1 MNFELFVCLR
11 YLKATKKQGFIS
23 LISVISVAGV
33 AVGVTA
39 LIVVIAV
46 MTGFGEEFRDK
57 ILGVNAHIVVQQF
70 GGALQDA
77 ETIQQT
83 IQSHDEVTGVMPYIY
98 GQSMIT
104 TGQGGSG
111 CVVRGIDPE
120 SAALVLSLPSQ
131 LTAGSLSSLELND
144 DTPNQT
150 PGIIIG
156 IQLAKQL
163 RVYMGDRIRLLSPS
177 GTLSPIGILPKV
189 KTLEIT
195 GIFETGM
202 FEYDSSLVYIPLET
216 AQKFFQTN
224 GAVHGLEVTVQ
235 DIDRAGIIGEELRDT
250 LGNLFIVKDWM
261 SMNQNLFSALKLEK
275 TAMFVILTLIILV
288 AAFNIVSTLIMVVI
302 DKTREIAI
310 LKAMGANSQQVLR
323 IFIFEGLIIGLSGTI
338 IGLIGGLS
346 ICEILKRYKLIE
358 LPGNVYPMTT
368 LPIKILP
375 MDITVIGIS
384 AVLITLLAT
393 VYPAWKAAQ
402 VEPAKALRS

>member
-11 YLKATKKQGFIS
+11 YLKASKKQGFIS

-57 ILGVNAHIVVQQF
+57 ILGVNSHIVVQQF
-70 GGALQDA
+70 GGA
-77 ETIQQT
+77 I
-83 IQSHDEVTGVMPYIY
+83 HDVDHVMEKIKAHPEITGVMPYIY

-104 TGQGGSG
+104 TGNGGSG

-120 SAALVLSLPSQ
+120 NAKDVLSLPDQ
-131 LTAGSLSSLELND
+131 LTAGSLSSLIL
-144 DTPNQT
+144 TPETTT
-150 PGIIIG
+150 PSIIIG
-156 IQLAKQL
+156 IQLARQL
-163 RVYMGDRIRLLSPS
+163 RVNMGDRLRLLSPS

-189 KTLEIT
+189 KTLQVS

-202 FEYDSSLVYIPLET
+202 FEYDSSLVYIPLQT
-216 AQKFFQTN
+216 AQTFFQTK
-224 GAVHGLEVTVQ
+224 GTVHGLEITVS
-235 DIDRAGIIGEELRDT
+235 DIDRAGFIAEDLRKS

-275 TAMFVILTLIILV
+275 TAMFVILTLIVLV

-302 DKTREIAI
+302 DKTKDIAI
-310 LKAMGANSQQVLR
+310 LKAMGANGKQILR
-323 IFIFEGLIIGLSGTI
+323 IFMYEGLIIGLTGTL
-338 IGLIGGLS
+338 IGLTGGLG
-346 ICEILKRYKLIE
+346 ICEILQRYKLIE

-375 MDITVIGIS
+375 SDITIIGLS

-393 VYPAWKAAQ
+393 IYPAWKAAGI
-402 VEPAKALRS
+402 EPAKALRS

>member
-23 LISVISVAGV
+23 LISIISVAGV
-33 AVGVTA
+33 ALGVTA

-57 ILGVNAHIVVQQF
+57 ILGVNAHVVIQQF
-70 GGALQDA
+70 GGAIQDP
-77 ETIQQT
+77 ETAINT
-83 IQSHDEVTGVMPYIY
+83 VEAHKEVVGVMPYIY

-120 SAALVLSLPSQ
+120 RAEKVLALSEQLS
-131 LTAGSLSSLELND
+131 AGSLSSLKVTD
-144 DTPNQT
+144 DTAT

-156 IQLAKQL
+156 IQLARQL
-163 RVYMGDRIRLLSPS
+163 RVTMGDKLRLLSPS
-177 GTLSPIGILPKV
+177 GTLSPIGILPKI
-189 KTLEIT
+189 KTLEVT

-216 AQKFFQTN
+216 AQKFFQT
-224 GAVHGLEVTVQ
+224 GTAVHGLEVTVS
-235 DIDRAGIIGEELRDT
+235 DIDRAGLIGKDLRLD

-275 TAMFVILTLIILV
+275 TAMFVILTLIVLV

-302 DKTREIAI
+302 DKTKDIAI
-310 LKAMGANSQQVLR
+310 LKAMGAHQKQILR
-323 IFIFEGLIIGLSGTI
+323 IFMFEGLIIGLTGTI
-338 IGLIGGLS
+338 IGLIGGLG
-346 ICEILKRYKLIE
+346 ICEILQRYKLIE

-375 MDITVIGIS
+375 SDITIIAIS

-393 VYPAWKAAQ
+393 LYPAWTASRI
-402 VEPAKALRS
+402 EPAKALRS

>member
-23 LISVISVAGV
+23 LISIISVSGV
-33 AVGVTA
+33 ALGVTA

-57 ILGVNAHIVVQQF
+57 ILGVNSHIVIQQF
-70 GGALQDA
+70 GGSIRDPEGIAD
-77 ETIQQT
+77 TVRK
-83 IQSHDEVTGVMPYIY
+83 HKDVTGVMPYIY

-104 TGQGGSG
+104 SGQSGSG
-111 CVVRGIDPE
+111 CVVRGIDPD
-120 SAALVLSLPSQ
+120 SAKMVLDLPDQLVQGDLDSLKISEDNP
-131 LTAGSLSSLELND
+131 
-144 DTPNQT
+144 T

-156 IQLAKQL
+156 IQLSRQL
-163 RVYMGDRIRLLSPS
+163 RAEMGDRLRLLSPS

-189 KTLEIT
+189 KTLMVT

-216 AQKFFQTN
+216 AQTFFQTDH
-224 GAVHGLEVTVQ
+224 AVHGLEVTVKN
-235 DIDRAGIIGEELRDT
+235 IDHARLIAEDLRLE

-275 TAMFVILTLIILV
+275 TAMFVILTLIVLV

-302 DKTREIAI
+302 DKTKDIAI
-310 LKAMGANSQQVLR
+310 LKAMGAHQKQILR
-323 IFIFEGLIIGLSGTI
+323 IFMYEGLIIGLTGTI

-346 ICEILKRYKLIE
+346 ICEILQRYKLIE

-375 MDITVIGIS
+375 MDITIIGLS

-393 VYPAWKAAQ
+393 IYPAWKGSSI
-402 VEPAKALRS
+402 EPAKALRS

>member
-23 LISVISVAGV
+23 LISIISVAGV
-33 AVGVTA
+33 ALGVAA

-57 ILGVNAHIVVQQF
+57 ILGVNSHIVIQQF
-70 GGALQDA
+70 GGSL
-77 ETIQQT
+77 
-83 IQSHDEVTGVMPYIY
+83 HDPEHIIATTKKHKEVTGVMPYVY

-104 TGQGGSG
+104 AGQGGSG
-111 CVVRGIDPE
+111 CIVRGIDPK
-120 SAALVLSLPSQ
+120 SAASVLSLSDQ
-131 LTAGSLSSLELND
+131 LTAGTLSSLELNES
-144 DTPNQT
+144 TVT
-150 PGIIIG
+150 PGVIIG
-156 IQLAKQL
+156 IQLARQL
-163 RVYMGDRIRLLSPS
+163 RVAMGDRLRLLSPS

-202 FEYDSSLVYIPLET
+202 FEYDSSLVYIPLKT
-216 AQKFFQTN
+216 AQTFFQT
-224 GAVHGLEVTVQ
+224 GMAVHGLEVTVS
-235 DIDRAGIIGEELRDT
+235 DIDRAGFIAEDLRMS

-275 TAMFVILTLIILV
+275 TAMFVILTLIVLV

-302 DKTREIAI
+302 DKTKDIAI
-310 LKAMGANSQQVLR
+310 LKAMGAHQKQILR
-323 IFIFEGLIIGLSGTI
+323 IFIYEGLIIGFTGTI
-338 IGLIGGLS
+338 IGLIGGLG
-346 ICEILKRYKLIE
+346 ICEILQRYKLIE

-375 MDITVIGIS
+375 MDITIIAFS

-393 VYPAWKAAQ
+393 IYPSWKGSCI
-402 VEPAKALRS
+402 EPAKALRS

>member
-23 LISVISVAGV
+23 LISIISVTGV

-70 GGALQDA
+70 GGSLHDA
-77 ETIQQT
+77 DDIQQK
-83 IQSHDEVTGVMPYIY
+83 IKGHKEVTGVMPYIY
-98 GQSMIT
+98 GQAMIT

-120 SAALVLSLPSQ
+120 SAAQVLSLPDQ
-131 LTAGSLSSLELND
+131 LTAGTLSSLELA
-144 DTPNQT
+144 DTANHP

-163 RVYMGDRIRLLSPS
+163 RVHMGDRLRLLSPS
-177 GTLSPIGILPKV
+177 GTLSPIGILPKI
-189 KTLEIT
+189 KTLEVT

-202 FEYDSSLVYIPLET
+202 FEYDSSLVYIPLQT
-216 AQKFFQTN
+216 AQKFFQTQ
-224 GAVHGLEVTVQ
+224 GAVHGLEVTVAN
-235 DIDRAGIIGEELRDT
+235 IDRAGIIAEDLRST

-261 SMNQNLFSALKLEK
+261 SMNHNLFSALKLEK
-275 TAMFVILTLIILV
+275 TAMFVILILIVLV

-302 DKTREIAI
+302 DKTRDIAI
-310 LKAMGANSQQVLR
+310 LKAMGANRPQILR
-323 IFIFEGLIIGLSGTI
+323 IFMFEGLIIGLTGTI

-375 MDITVIGIS
+375 LDITLIGLS

-393 VYPAWKAAQ
+393 IYPAWKGSQ
-402 VEPAKALRS
+402 IEPAKALRS

>member
-23 LISVISVAGV
+23 IIALISIAGV

-57 ILGVNAHIVVQQF
+57 ILGVNSHIVVQQF
-70 GGALQDA
+70 GGSL
-77 ETIQQT
+77 
-83 IQSHDEVTGVMPYIY
+83 HDSDHVIKQIRQHPEVIGVMPYIY

-120 SAALVLSLPSQ
+120 SAKSVLSLGDQ
-131 LTAGSLSSLELND
+131 LTAGDLSSLTSKETNH
-144 DTPNQT
+144 T
-150 PGIIIG
+150 PGVIIG
-156 IQLAKQL
+156 LQLAKQL
-163 RVYMGDRIRLLSPS
+163 RVHMGDKLRLLSPS

-189 KTLEIT
+189 KTLEVT

-202 FEYDSSLVYIPLET
+202 FEYDSSLVYIPLKT
-216 AQKFFQTN
+216 AQSFFQTK
-224 GAVHGLEVTVQ
+224 GAVHGLEITVN
-235 DIDRAGIIGEELRDT
+235 DIDHAGLIASDLRDK
-250 LGNLFIVKDWM
+250 LGNIFIVKDWM

-275 TAMFVILTLIILV
+275 TAMFVILTLIVLV

-302 DKTREIAI
+302 DKTRDIAI
-310 LKAMGANSQQVLR
+310 LKAMGAHQSQILR
-323 IFIFEGLIIGLSGTI
+323 IFIYEGLIIGLTGTI
-338 IGLIGGLS
+338 LGLIGGLG
-346 ICEILKRYKLIE
+346 ICEILERYKLIE

-375 MDITVIGIS
+375 MDITIIALS
-384 AVLITLLAT
+384 AVIITLLAT
-393 VYPAWKAAQ
+393 IYPARKAARI
-402 VEPAKALRS
+402 EPAEALRS

>member
-11 YLKATKKQGFIS
+11 YLKATKKEGFIS
-23 LISVISVAGV
+23 LISIISVTGV

-70 GGALQDA
+70 GGSLHDPDD
-77 ETIQQT
+77 IQQKIKT
-83 IQSHDEVTGVMPYIY
+83 HNEVTGVMPYIY
-98 GQSMIT
+98 GQAMIT
-104 TGQGGSG
+104 AGQGGSG

-120 SAALVLSLPSQ
+120 SAAQVLSLPDQ
-131 LTAGSLSSLELND
+131 LTAGTLSSLELEN
-144 DTPNQT
+144 TANHT

-163 RVYMGDRIRLLSPS
+163 RVHMGDRLRLLSPS
-177 GTLSPIGILPKV
+177 GTLSPIGILPKI
-189 KTLEIT
+189 KTLEVT

-202 FEYDSSLVYIPLET
+202 FEYDSSLVYIPLQT
-216 AQKFFQTN
+216 AQKFFQTQ
-224 GAVHGLEVTVQ
+224 GAVHGLEVTVAN
-235 DIDRAGIIGEELRDT
+235 IDRAGIIAEDLRNT

-261 SMNQNLFSALKLEK
+261 TMNHNLFSALKLEK
-275 TAMFVILTLIILV
+275 TAMFVILTLIVLV

-302 DKTREIAI
+302 DKTRDIAI
-310 LKAMGANSQQVLR
+310 LKAMGANRPQILR
-323 IFIFEGLIIGLSGTI
+323 IFMFEGLIIGLTGTI

-346 ICEILKRYKLIE
+346 ICEILERYKLIE

-375 MDITVIGIS
+375 LDITLIGIS

-393 VYPAWKAAQ
+393 IYPAWKGSQ
-402 VEPAKALRS
+402 IEPAKALRS

>member
-11 YLKATKKQGFIS
+11 YLRATKKQGFIS
-23 LISVISVAGV
+23 LISIISVAGV
-33 AVGVTA
+33 ALGVTA

-57 ILGVNAHIVVQQF
+57 ILGVNAHIVIQQF
-70 GGALQDA
+70 GGAIQDPESA
-77 ETIQQT
+77 ISTVET
-83 IQSHDEVTGVMPYIY
+83 HKEVVGVMPYIY

-111 CVVRGIDPE
+111 CVVRGIDPDR
-120 SAALVLSLPSQ
+120 AKDVLALPEQLS
-131 LTAGSLSSLELND
+131 AGSLSSLKTTA
-144 DTPNQT
+144 DTTT

-156 IQLAKQL
+156 VQLARQL
-163 RVYMGDRIRLLSPS
+163 RVTMGDRVRLLSPS
-177 GTLSPIGILPKV
+177 GTLSPIGILPKI
-189 KTLEIT
+189 KTLEVT

-202 FEYDSSLVYIPLET
+202 FEYDSSLVYIPLKT
-216 AQKFFQTN
+216 AQKFFQT
-224 GAVHGLEVTVQ
+224 GDTVHGLEVTVR
-235 DIDRAGIIGEELRDT
+235 DIDRAGLIGKDLRIE

-275 TAMFVILTLIILV
+275 TAMFVILTLIVLV

-302 DKTREIAI
+302 DKTRDIAI
-310 LKAMGANSQQVLR
+310 LKAMGAHQKQILR
-323 IFIFEGLIIGLSGTI
+323 IFMFEGLIIGLTGTI

-346 ICEILKRYKLIE
+346 ICEILQRYKLIE

-375 MDITVIGIS
+375 SDITIIAIS

-393 VYPAWKAAQ
+393 LYPAWTASRI
-402 VEPAKALRS
+402 EPAKALRS

>member
-57 ILGVNAHIVVQQF
+57 ILGVNSHIVIQQF
-70 GGALQDA
+70 GGTLSNPEYIIDQV
-77 ETIQQT
+77 QQ
-83 IQSHDEVTGVMPYIY
+83 HEEVVGVMPYIY

-104 TGQGGSG
+104 TSQGGSG
-111 CVVRGIDPE
+111 CIVRGIDPK
-120 SAALVLSLPSQ
+120 SAEQVLSLPDQ
-131 LTAGSLSSLELND
+131 LKKGNISSLELKSSNA
-144 DTPNQT
+144 T
-150 PGIIIG
+150 PGVIIG
-156 IQLAKQL
+156 IQLAQQL
-163 RVYMGDRIRLLSPS
+163 RVQMGDKLRLLSPS
-177 GTLSPIGILPKV
+177 GTMSPIGMLPKI
-189 KTLEIT
+189 KTIEVT

-202 FEYDSSLVYIPLET
+202 FEYDSSLVYIPLKT
-216 AQKFFQTN
+216 AQQFFQTE
-224 GAVHGLEVTVQ
+224 GAVHGLEITVK
-235 DIDRAGIIGEELRDT
+235 DIDRAGIVANNLRAQ
-250 LGNLFIVKDWM
+250 LGNIFIVKDWM

-275 TAMFVILTLIILV
+275 TAMFVILTLIVLV

-302 DKTREIAI
+302 DKTRDIAI
-310 LKAMGANSQQVLR
+310 LKAMGAHQNQILR
-323 IFIFEGLIIGLSGTI
+323 IFIYEGLIIGLTGTI
-338 IGLIGGLS
+338 IGLVGGLS
-346 ICEILKRYKLIE
+346 ICEILERYKLIE

-375 MDITVIGIS
+375 MDITIIGLS

-393 VYPAWKAAQ
+393 IYPAWKGAQ

>member
-1 MNFELFVCLR
+1 MNFELFVCRR

-23 LISVISVAGV
+23 LISIISVAGV
-33 AVGVTA
+33 ALGVMA

-70 GGALQDA
+70 GGSLQQP
-77 ETIQQT
+77 EEIISQIKQHPE
-83 IQSHDEVTGVMPYIY
+83 ITGVMPYVY

-104 TGQGGSG
+104 TGRGGSG

-120 SAALVLSLPSQ
+120 SAKTVLSLPKQ
-131 LTAGSLSSLELND
+131 LTEGTLSSLA
-144 DTPNQT
+144 TNQTT

-156 IQLAKQL
+156 IQLARQL
-163 RVYMGDRIRLLSPS
+163 RVQMGDRLRLLSPS

-189 KTLEIT
+189 KTVEVS

-202 FEYDSSLVYIPLET
+202 FEYDSSLVYIPLKT
-216 AQKFFQTN
+216 AQRFFQTN
-224 GAVHGLEVTVQ
+224 GAVHGLEVTVRN
-235 DIDRAGIIGEELRDT
+235 IDRAGLIAEDLRTD
-250 LGNLFIVKDWM
+250 LGNMFIIKDWM

-275 TAMFVILTLIILV
+275 TAMFVILTLIVLV

-302 DKTREIAI
+302 EKTRDIAI
-310 LKAMGANSQQVLR
+310 LKAMGAHENQILR
-323 IFIFEGLIIGLSGTI
+323 IFMYEGLIIGLTGTVL
-338 IGLIGGLS
+338 GLIGGLT
-346 ICEILKRYKLIE
+346 ICEVLQRYKLIE

-375 MDITVIGIS
+375 MDVTIIGLS
-384 AVLITLLAT
+384 AVIITLLAT
-393 VYPAWKAAQ
+393 IYPAWKGANI
-402 VEPAKALRS
+402 EPAKALRS